1 MPRCCKGARMPI
13 LLAAAIIALV
23 TGRQGARA
31 DESGTS
37 FWLLG
42 TYATQAAVPSDPGLS
57 IDMTYY
63 SAGASAGR
71 SASFAR
77 GGRIEVGLDTASNYI
92 LLTPTY
98 TFEPKVLG
106 GQFAFG
112 ITALWGN
119 YASTVSANL
128 AAPSGASISG
138 ALGDS
143 MTAFGDLFPTA
154 SLKWNSGV
162 NNFMAYVTANVPVG
176 AYDVNR
182 QATVGMGR
190 WALDG
195 GLGYTWFHESK
206 GLEFSTV
213 AGLTY
218 NFMNPYTAYQSGID
232 LHVEISASY
241 YLTERFLAGAAGYF
255 YQQITA
261 DSGPGAT
268 LGPFI
273 SRVAGVGPQLGYDF
287 ALGHRSA
294 SLSARGYYEFA
305 GQNRPQGWTAWLT
318 FVVSL
323 GVPGQKATPTP

>member
-1 MPRCCKGARMPI
+1 MCRHRQRSMPT
-13 LLAAAIIALV
+13 ALV
-23 TGRQGARA
+23 SAMVVLGGNGAALA
-31 DESGTS
+31 DESGVS

-92 LLTPTY
+92 LLTPTW

-106 GQFAFG
+106 GQASFG
-112 ITALWGN
+112 VTALWGN
-119 YASTVSANL
+119 YASTVSATL
-128 AAPSGASISG
+128 VGPSGRSVSG

-154 SLKWNSGV
+154 TLKWNSGV
-162 NNFMAYVTANVPVG
+162 NNFMTYLTANVPIG

-190 WALDG
+190 WAIDG
-195 GLGYTWFHESK
+195 GLGYTYFHEDK
-206 GLEFSTV
+206 GLEFSAV

-232 LHVEISASY
+232 LHVEVSASK

-287 ALGHRSA
+287 ALGRRSA

-323 GVPGQKATPTP
+323 GVPGQKPAAP

>member
-1 MPRCCKGARMPI
+1 M
-13 LLAAAIIALV
+13 
-23 TGRQGARA
+23 
-31 DESGTS
+31 
-37 FWLLG
+37 
-42 TYATQAAVPSDPGLS
+42 PSDPGLS

-92 LLTPTY
+92 LLTPTW

-106 GQFAFG
+106 GQASFG
-112 ITALWGN
+112 VTALWGN
-119 YASTVSANL
+119 YASTVSATL
-128 AAPSGASISG
+128 VAPSGRSVSG
-138 ALGDS
+138 ALGNS

-154 SLKWNSGV
+154 TLKWNSGV
-162 NNFMAYVTANVPVG
+162 NNFMTYLTANVPIG

-190 WALDG
+190 WAIDG
-195 GLGYTWFHESK
+195 GLGYTYFHEDK
-206 GLEFSTV
+206 GLEFSAV

-232 LHVEISASY
+232 LHVEVSASK

-261 DSGPGAT
+261 DSGPGADAGAVH
-268 LGPFI
+268 LAGRRRGAAARLRFRSGP
-273 SRVAGVGPQLGYDF
+273 P
-287 ALGHRSA
+287 
-294 SLSARGYYEFA
+294 
-305 GQNRPQGWTAWLT
+305 
-318 FVVSL
+318 L
-323 GVPGQKATPTP
+323 GVAQRPRLLRVRRPEPAAGLDRLAHFRGLAGRARPEGPP